1 VNEKTNRLYH
11 VNICPVGN
19 YFVSSGNKNF
29 VGINNALLE
38 LKEEQEQTIEQ
49 QKVRSVPFY

>member
-1 VNEKTNRLYH
+1 MNEKTNRLYH